1 MNEESEDSYI
11 GSGPSILA
19 MTSLHTNQ
27 VVVLSTRVVVLQQGD
42 FSLWSIDT
50 SRVWLVFFFPPV
62 TGNAYVY
69 VLTRRQLQQRFDELP
84 TNSDIP
90 TLRGD

>member
-50 SRVWLVFFFPPV
+50 SRVWLVFFFP
-62 TGNAYVY
+62 TGDRKCICVCLNEKA
-69 VLTRRQLQQRFDELP
+69 TSTMF
-84 TNSDIP
+84 
-90 TLRGD
+90 